1 MSFYEKL
8 TDLCKKNGLT
18 VTALS
23 EKLGFSSSAGTSWK
37 NMKNPP
43 RPSTVKKIADYFGVS
58 IDYFTEDEFE
68 KSSKSGVK
76 IPVFASVAA
85 GIPIEAIEDVVDYEE
100 IDEKTAQSGTFFAL
114 KIRGNSMEPRI
125 CNGDVVIVRQQPT
138 VDSGD
143 IAIVIINGME
153 ATCKKIIMHKDG
165 IELVSLNTFYKP
177 MFYSNE
183 QIEQLPVR
191 VLGKV
196 IELRGKF

>member
-1 MSFYEKL
+1 MSIEKYL
-8 TDLCKKNGLT
+8 KKLRMEKGLT
-18 VTALS
+18 QEELGKMLGLQRSTINKWEMGKVATLKRKTIK
-23 EKLGFSSSAGTSWK
+23 KLADIYNVPASSFITDDE
-37 NMKNPP
+37 
-43 RPSTVKKIADYFGVS
+43 PSINA
-58 IDYFTEDEFE
+58 
-68 KSSKSGVK
+68 VK

-125 CNGDVVIVRQQPT
+125 CNNDVVIVRQQPT

-153 ATCKKIIMHKDG
+153 ATCKKIIKHKDG
-165 IELVSLNTFYKP
+165 IELVSLNTFYKS

-196 IELRGKF
+196 IELRAKF